1 VWPLLKALLLFLTFT
16 VLADTVGLPV
26 VRRLARRNKHGRPS
40 GTSPRAS
47 PFLLIFARFIAF
59 LIGASAE
66 TGAAVGGARFVPV
79 GNVKSIR
86 LSSSARQAA
95 KSLSGADAEEVEI
108 LKKAREIEAGWAIE
122 FPGYEDSCRNEA
134 AHALVAHHFGATVL
148 DTHVKPEGSGMLQW
162 VLPSP
167 RPTSQDEAWM
177 RICIAMA
184 GNVQDHLDD
193 RHDAGSAKDMQQI
206 TEHVAVL
213 LSIGQKP
220 PGGVP
225 RSFDSIFGAARQQI
239 REILSGRTNEV
250 NLLAQAIAAHGYY
263 PGHWIHAELR
273 TKRESAET
281 RVVRCKAADGLD
293 AHTTRN

>member
-1 VWPLLKALLLFLTFT
+1 
-16 VLADTVGLPV
+16 
-26 VRRLARRNKHGRPS
+26 
-40 GTSPRAS
+40 
-47 PFLLIFARFIAF
+47 
-59 LIGASAE
+59 
-66 TGAAVGGARFVPV
+66 
-79 GNVKSIR
+79 
-86 LSSSARQAA
+86 
-95 KSLSGADAEEVEI
+95 
-108 LKKAREIEAGWAIE
+108 
-122 FPGYEDSCRNEA
+122 
-134 AHALVAHHFGATVL
+134 
-148 DTHVKPEGSGMLQW
+148 
-162 VLPSP
+162 
-167 RPTSQDEAWM
+167 
-177 RICIAMA
+177 MA